1 MVREYYYETNNDLY
15 GHQSHDPHFGKKT
28 CIIVQAL
35 KVKKG
40 GVEEAQVP
48 SKLCLSQ
55 HIQISDFFQQ
65 RNWEKFGKIMCKF
78 FLVKI

>member
-1 MVREYYYETNNDLY
+1 MIQTITYMATSPMIHILE
-15 GHQSHDPHFGKKT
+15 GKKT

-40 GVEEAQVP
+40 GRTSSNSFQA
-48 SKLCLSQ
+48 LCLSQ

-78 FLVKI
+78 F